1 MCIRDSSTIRRDGYP
16 LHSPRPNRLWFW
28 LAVTGLL
35 AVIVVTVRATESQ
48 VCNERFT
55 QEAPLH
61 FVDVGTVSVLGG
73 QRVGVD
79 YSAPEINSPS
89 VVGGGLYLV
98 TILSGCEINNF
109 VGQPAS
115 ESAITL
121 WPCLTCFGSGSEP
134 CLAGFGRVAV

>member
-89 VVGGGLYLV
+89 VVGGGLLRNLV
-98 TILSGCEINNF
+98 LF
-109 VGQPAS
+109 VG
-115 ESAITL
+115 L
-121 WPCLTCFGSGSEP
+121 
-134 CLAGFGRVAV
+134 CLATIQNAPGAVHT

>member
-1 MCIRDSSTIRRDGYP
+1 MWVYP

-89 VVGGGLYLV
+89 VVGGGLLRNLV
-98 TILSGCEINNF
+98 LF
-109 VGQPAS
+109 VGHQKEGVRDGLVPVVRLWCAKIASGVNLPLQPSNEKAS
-115 ESAITL
+115 
-121 WPCLTCFGSGSEP
+121 
-134 CLAGFGRVAV
+134 